1 MKPPSKSNFTHH
13 DKLKKRVS
21 QNILHALQ
29 VTSTTRKQATTPIF
43 FKDIHLTAILF
54 STNRRADGE
63 HQSTTKK
70 IEQAQSLL
78 NQYIAQSM
86 IIQQL

>member
-43 FKDIHLTAILF
+43 FRDIHLTAILF
-54 STNRRADGE
+54 STVNWTFWVMNLR
-63 HQSTTKK
+63 KK
-70 IEQAQSLL
+70 VSCGHLG
-78 NQYIAQSM
+78 
-86 IIQQL
+86 